1 MKISLSILTVDFFNI
16 EKALEELVL
25 KTDYLHMDVMDGC
38 FVPNLS
44 FGPQVVS
51 SLNRHLCLPL
61 DTHLMVTHPKSYVEA
76 FAKAGSRYI
85 TFHVESEDDVLSTID
100 EIRRFGAL
108 PGIALKPKTEI
119 QTILPYLPLV
129 DMVLIMSVEPGFGG
143 QSFQRSAVYKAKQLF
158 ELKKEKNYSYLI
170 NIDGGINDQTL
181 PLVSS
186 YVDLAVSGSYVLN
199 SSNPLENLLKLK
211 SID

>member
-1 MKISLSILTVDFFNI
+1 M
-16 EKALEELVL
+16 
-25 KTDYLHMDVMDGC
+25 
-38 FVPNLS
+38 
-44 FGPQVVS
+44 
-51 SLNRHLCLPL
+51 
-61 DTHLMVTHPKSYVEA
+61 
-76 FAKAGSRYI
+76 
-85 TFHVESEDDVLSTID
+85 
-100 EIRRFGAL
+100 
-108 PGIALKPKTEI
+108 
-119 QTILPYLPLV
+119 
-129 DMVLIMSVEPGFGG
+129 IMSVEPGFGG

-199 SSNPLENLLKLK
+199 SSDPLENLLKLK